1 MLDWCGAGSS
11 KSIPDFNGN
20 WLDPAGTY
28 ASEIQLLECVQK
40 IIINMM
46 QV

>member
-1 MLDWCGAGSS
+1 MWGRQL
-11 KSIPDFNGN
+11 KVYPYFNGN
-20 WLDPAGTY
+20 WLDAAGSY